1 MDSIIVIFLSAII
14 GLFAGM
20 SAKPLRSL
28 VISLIGLLAAALLFI
43 YQGQYQSPFAKYN
56 IVLNF
61 GKDEVKFSLLCIA
74 LTFTVLLAGYNKVR
88 KQKSNSADIMSL
100 LLFSLCGA
108 LILIGFTD
116 LPMFFLGLEILSI
129 PLYVLAGSNKENLKS
144 VEAAIKYFFTGS
156 FFTCFLL
163 LGIALIYGATGTF
176 DLTAMQQLIE
186 EGSYSRPMLF
196 VGVFLIAASMLF
208 KVGAVPFHFW
218 GPDVYQGSPDNVTAF
233 MASVVKIAML
243 FTFYKFFST
252 IFSNLF
258 SFWSGL
264 VYVAIVL
271 SLFIGYLGALKQQYY
286 KRLIAY
292 SSITHSAFAL
302 FALLNIQNGA
312 ASDLFIFTVGYG
324 FSVVALITVSMA
336 GLNEEDK
343 ISDLKGIGRK
353 YPIVGMLFIFALLS
367 LTGIPPFTGF
377 FGKTLLFYNV
387 FTAYPLLVL
396 FGLISTA
403 IGGYFYLN
411 LIFAS
416 FSSESDGHKVILK
429 PIHQMVLLLCA
440 FFILT
445 GWLLMLFQV

>member
-1 MDSIIVIFLSAII
+1 MDSIIIIFLSAII

-20 SAKPLRSL
+20 SDKPMRSL
-28 VISLIGLLAAALLFI
+28 VISMIGLVAAAILFLF
-43 YQGQYQSPFAKYN
+43 QGQYVSPLVKYN
-56 IVLNF
+56 ILNF
-61 GKDEVKFSLLCIA
+61 GKDEVKFALLCIG
-74 LTFTVLLAGYNKVR
+74 LTFTILIAGYDKVS
-88 KQKSNSADIMSL
+88 KHKSNSADIMSL
-100 LLFSLCGA
+100 ILFSLCGA
-108 LILIGFTD
+108 LILIGFSD
-116 LPMFFLGLEILSI
+116 LSMFFLGLEILSI
-129 PLYVLAGSNKENLKS
+129 PLYVLAGSNKENLNS
-144 VEAAIKYFFTGS
+144 VEASIKYFFTGS

-176 DLTAMQQLIE
+176 DLSTMQELII
-186 EGSYSRPMLF
+186 EGSYSKAMLF

-218 GPDVYQGSPDNVTAF
+218 GPDVYQGSPDNITAF

-252 IFSNLF
+252 IFSSLF

-264 VYVAIVL
+264 VYIAIVL
-271 SLFIGYLGALKQQYY
+271 SLFIGYLAALKQEYY

-343 ISDLKGIGRK
+343 ISNLKGIGRK
-353 YPIVGMLFIFALLS
+353 YPIVGALFVFALLS

-387 FTAYPLLVL
+387 FTTYPLLVL

-403 IGGYFYLN
+403 IGGYFYVN
-411 LIFAS
+411 LIFTS
-416 FSSESDGHKVILK
+416 FSDDAQQNTMVLK
-429 PIHQMVLLLCA
+429 PTHQLVLLLCG
-440 FFILT
+440 FFILC
-445 GWLLMLFQV
+445 GWLIMLLPN

>member
-1 MDSIIVIFLSAII
+1 MDSIIIIFLTAII
-14 GLFAGM
+14 ALFAGM
-20 SAKPLRSL
+20 SANPLRPL
-28 VISLIGLLAAALLFI
+28 IISIIGLLAAAILFLF
-43 YQGQYQSPFAKYN
+43 QGQYQSPFVKYN
-56 IVLNF
+56 ILNF
-61 GKDEVKFSLLCIA
+61 GKDELRFSLLCIG
-74 LTFTVLLAGYNKVR
+74 LTLTILIAGFDKVR
-88 KQKSNSADIMSL
+88 KQKSNAADIMSL
-100 LLFSLCGA
+100 LMFSLCGA
-108 LILIGFTD
+108 LILIGFSD
-116 LPMFFLGLEILSI
+116 LSMFFLGLEILSI
-129 PLYVLAGSNKENLKS
+129 PLYVLAGSNKENLS
-144 VEAAIKYFFTGS
+144 SAEAAVKYFFTGS

-163 LGIALIYGATGTF
+163 LGIAFIYGATGTF
-176 DLTAMQQLIE
+176 DLQVMQQLIS
-186 EGSYSRPMLF
+186 EGVYSRALLL
-196 VGVFLIAASMLF
+196 VGVFLIAASLLF

-252 IFSNLF
+252 IFADLF

-264 VYVAIVL
+264 VYIAIVL
-271 SLFIGYLGALKQQYY
+271 SLFIGYLGALKQVYY
-286 KRLIAY
+286 KRLVAY

-302 FALLNIQNGA
+302 FALLNNQSA
-312 ASDLFIFTVGYG
+312 AAADLFIFTIGYG

-343 ISDLKGIGRK
+343 ISNLKGIGRK
-353 YPIVGMLFIFALLS
+353 YPIVGMLFVFALLS

-411 LIFAS
+411 LIFTS
-416 FSSESDGHKVILK
+416 FSSDATATTIRLK
-429 PIHQMVLLLCA
+429 TTHQLVLLLCG
-440 FFILT
+440 FFILS
-445 GWLLMLFQV
+445 GWLIMLLPA

>member
-1 MDSIIVIFLSAII
+1 
-14 GLFAGM
+14 
-20 SAKPLRSL
+20 
-28 VISLIGLLAAALLFI
+28 
-43 YQGQYQSPFAKYN
+43 
-56 IVLNF
+56 
-61 GKDEVKFSLLCIA
+61 
-74 LTFTVLLAGYNKVR
+74 
-88 KQKSNSADIMSL
+88 
-100 LLFSLCGA
+100 
-108 LILIGFTD
+108 
-116 LPMFFLGLEILSI
+116 
-129 PLYVLAGSNKENLKS
+129 
-144 VEAAIKYFFTGS
+144 
-156 FFTCFLL
+156 
-163 LGIALIYGATGTF
+163 
-176 DLTAMQQLIE
+176 
-186 EGSYSRPMLF
+186 
-196 VGVFLIAASMLF
+196 
-208 KVGAVPFHFW
+208 
-218 GPDVYQGSPDNVTAF
+218 
-233 MASVVKIAML
+233 
-243 FTFYKFFST
+243 
-252 IFSNLF
+252 
-258 SFWSGL
+258 
-264 VYVAIVL
+264 L
-271 SLFIGYLGALKQQYY
+271 SLFIGYLGALKQEYY

-302 FALLNIQNGA
+302 FALLNIQKGA

-403 IGGYFYLN
+403 IGAYFYLN
-411 LIFAS
+411 LIFTS

>member
-1 MDSIIVIFLSAII
+1 MDSIIIIFLSAII
-14 GLFAGM
+14 GLFAGI
-20 SAKPLRSL
+20 SAKPMRSL
-28 VISLIGLLAAALLFI
+28 LISLIGLVSAAILFLFH
-43 YQGQYQSPFAKYN
+43 GQYESPLIKYD
-56 IVLNF
+56 ILNF
-61 GKDEVKFSLLCIA
+61 GKDEVKFALLCIG
-74 LTFTVLLAGYNKVR
+74 LTFTILIAGFEKVR
-88 KQKSNSADIMSL
+88 KQISHSADIMSL

-108 LILIGFTD
+108 LILIGFSD
-116 LPMFFLGLEILSI
+116 LSMFFLGLEILSI
-129 PLYVLAGSNKENLKS
+129 PLYVLAGSNKENLNS
-144 VEAAIKYFFTGS
+144 VEASVKYFFTGS

-176 DLTAMQQLIE
+176 DLAQMQQLIID
-186 EGSYSRPMLF
+186 GSYSKAMLF

-218 GPDVYQGSPDNVTAF
+218 GPDVYQGSPDNITAF
-233 MASVVKIAML
+233 MASVVKIAIL

-252 IFSNLF
+252 IFSSLF
-258 SFWSGL
+258 NFWSGL
-264 VYVAIVL
+264 VYIAIVL
-271 SLFIGYLGALKQQYY
+271 SLFIGYLAALNQEYY
-286 KRLIAY
+286 KRIIAY

-302 FALLNIQNGA
+302 FALLNIKNGA

-343 ISDLKGIGRK
+343 ISNLKGIGRK
-353 YPIVGMLFIFALLS
+353 YPIVGVLFVFALLS

-403 IGGYFYLN
+403 IGGYFYLK
-411 LIFAS
+411 LIFTS
-416 FSSESDGHKVILK
+416 FSADASQNLTALK
-429 PIHQMVLLLCA
+429 PTHQLVLLLCGA
-440 FFILT
+440 FILG
-445 GWLLMLFQV
+445 GWLMMLLPN